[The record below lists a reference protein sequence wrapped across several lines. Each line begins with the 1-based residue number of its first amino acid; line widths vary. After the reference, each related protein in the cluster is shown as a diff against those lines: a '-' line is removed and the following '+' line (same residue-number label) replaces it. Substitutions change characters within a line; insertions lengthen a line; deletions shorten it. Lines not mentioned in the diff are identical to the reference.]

1 MINKSKMQDQF
12 KDLLDRYKAGT
23 ATEEEIAFL
32 ESWYA
37 EYQPE
42 GPEYNPADQVMDTK
56 RIWDELQSA
65 QPEAKRINLWPRIV
79 AAASV
84 VVALSVGAYFLL
96 HRGTT
101 YLTANN
107 IFAKAILAL
116 PGGRHIVLADVANGK
131 LTAGIIKANGS
142 ELVYHEISSSQTSTI
157 AYDTLTVP
165 RGGHFQLTMA
175 DGSKIWLNAA
185 TVIRYP
191 ETCLGDERKIEL
203 VKGEAYFEVMHN
215 SSKPFRVISRN
226 QVTEDIGTRFNVNA
240 YEDEPMVQTTLLE
253 GSVSVADDKGKVIL
267 KPGQKSVVKAPGS
280 DIIIQNANLDE
291 AVAWKNNRFVFNND
305 DITSVMRQVS
315 RWYDVEVTYD
325 GNMTGKEFTGSIA
338 RSEKVDEVLRKLEE
352 TGNIHYRMEGKRI
365 IITP

>member
-1 MINKSKMQDQF
+1 MQDQF
-12 KDLLDRYKAGT
+12 KDLLERYKAGT
-23 ATEEEIAFL
+23 ATDEDIAFL
-32 ESWYA
+32 ESWYG

-42 GPEYNPADQVMDTK
+42 GPEYNPADQVMDAKTV
-56 RIWDELQSA
+56 WDDLQFA
-65 QPEAKRINLWPRIV
+65 QPEAKRINLWPRIA

-84 VVALSVGAYFLL
+84 IVALSVGAYFLL
-96 HRGTT
+96 HRNTI
-101 YLTANN
+101 YLPANN
-107 IFAKAILAL
+107 VSAKAILAL
-116 PGGRHIVLADVANGK
+116 PGGRHIVLADVQNGS
-131 LTAGIIKANGS
+131 LAAGIGKVNDN
-142 ELVYHEISSSQTSTI
+142 ELVYRETSFAKTSAI

-165 RGGHFQLTMA
+165 RGGHFRLTMA

-191 ETCLGDERKIEL
+191 ETCLGDKRKIEL
-203 VKGEAYFEVMHN
+203 VKGEAYFEVVHN

-240 YEDEPMVQTTLLE
+240 YDDEPVVQTTLLE

-267 KPGQKSVVKAPGS
+267 KPGQRSVVKAPGS
-280 DIIIQNANLDE
+280 QIIVQNANLDE
-291 AVAWKNNRFVFNND
+291 TVAWKNNRFVFNND

-338 RSEKVDEVLRKLEE
+338 RSEKVEEVLRKLEE

-365 IITP
+365 IVTP